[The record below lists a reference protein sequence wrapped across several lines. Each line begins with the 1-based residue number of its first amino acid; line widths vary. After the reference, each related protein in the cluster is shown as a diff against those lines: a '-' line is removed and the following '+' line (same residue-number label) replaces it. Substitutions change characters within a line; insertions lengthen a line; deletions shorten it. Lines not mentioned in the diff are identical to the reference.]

1 MLAVPSGAG
10 SLACR
15 GQDAALVQEGAG
27 SGRSVRMDDVATG
40 GTRVLEPT
48 RTARLR
54 VTPHQLLSRGLKVM
68 LAAEILVVYL
78 RVRWLMRSRDIR
90 SIVSTLRIV
99 SPRRSETGSLEN
111 RAVAVRLGGAV
122 RQTLRILPTDSRC
135 LVQAL
140 VLSRLLSARAIP
152 TTLVIGARPEPEFAA
167 HAWVEYEGEPVLPHQ
182 GFDQLRLVEI

>member
-1 MLAVPSGAG
+1 MLAG
-10 SLACR
+10 
-15 GQDAALVQEGAG
+15 
-27 SGRSVRMDDVATG
+27 
-40 GTRVLEPT
+40 
-48 RTARLR
+48 
-54 VTPHQLLSRGLKVM
+54 
-68 LAAEILVVYL
+68 EILVVYL